1 MNSLNFIKV
10 AIKDYKVGAITISS
24 RYTVQQV
31 MRELGSQHKYIIE
44 YGAGDGVITKEI
56 LKVLPAD
63 GKLIAVEINHD
74 FLRELRK
81 IKDPRLIVTDEDIIK
96 LSQNFNQFSLPRID
110 AIISGIPFTFLKPKK
125 RKTLIAN
132 THLALA
138 KGGIFIVYQVSPLVF
153 PLLKKYFTNV
163 RLRFEPRN
171 IPPYFIMRA
180 EKIDKI

>member
-1 MNSLNFIKV
+1 MNSLSFIKA
-10 AIKDYKVGAITISS
+10 AIKDYKVGAITASS

-31 MRELGSQHKYIIE
+31 VGELNSKYKYIIE

-63 GKLIAVEINHD
+63 GKLIAVEVNRD
-74 FLRELRK
+74 LLRELRK
-81 IKDPRLIVTDEDIIK
+81 VKDRRLIVADEDVIK
-96 LSQNFNQFSLPRID
+96 LSENFSQFHLPRID
-110 AIISGIPFTFLKPKK
+110 AIISGIPFTFLEPKK

-132 THLALA
+132 THSGLAQ
-138 KGGIFIVYQVSPLVF
+138 GGVFIVYQVSPLIL

-171 IPPYFIMRA
+171 LPPYFIMRA
-180 EKIDKI
+180 EK